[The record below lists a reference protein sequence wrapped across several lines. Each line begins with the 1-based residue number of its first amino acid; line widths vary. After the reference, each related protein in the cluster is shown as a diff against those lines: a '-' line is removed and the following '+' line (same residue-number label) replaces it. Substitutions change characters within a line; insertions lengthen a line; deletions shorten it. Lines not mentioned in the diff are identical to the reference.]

1 MLKEWLKA
9 MMIFLKNGH
18 HVITRDVNNQK
29 NSTRSILGFYW
40 LFLALSLMVVLSL
53 PQGISDNFI
62 DQ

>member
-29 NSTRSILGFYW
+29 ILRGQFWGSIGCF
-40 LFLALSLMVVLSL
+40 
-53 PQGISDNFI
+53 
-62 DQ
+62 